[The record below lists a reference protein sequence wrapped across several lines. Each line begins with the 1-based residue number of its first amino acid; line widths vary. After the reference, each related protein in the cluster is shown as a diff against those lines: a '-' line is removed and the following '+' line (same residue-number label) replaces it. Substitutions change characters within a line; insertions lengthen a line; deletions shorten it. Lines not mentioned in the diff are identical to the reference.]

1 MQEIWK
7 DIEGY
12 EGLYQAS
19 NLGQIKSIQYFNHA
33 NNKSYTRNKILK
45 PIINEKGYYRVDLY
59 KERKSKRFRI
69 HRLIAKTFIPNPNNF
84 PEVNHINGN
93 KKDNC
98 INNLEWCTHKH
109 NMKEAYKLGLVIPP
123 KK

>member
-1 MQEIWK
+1 M
-7 DIEGY
+7 
-12 EGLYQAS
+12 
-19 NLGQIKSIQYFNHA
+19 
-33 NNKSYTRNKILK
+33 K
-45 PIINEKGYYRVDLY
+45 PIINEKGYYRVDLS

-98 INNLEWCTHKH
+98 INNLEWCTRKH

-123 KK
+123 KNK

>member
-1 MQEIWK
+1 M
-7 DIEGY
+7 
-12 EGLYQAS
+12 
-19 NLGQIKSIQYFNHA
+19 
-33 NNKSYTRNKILK
+33 K
-45 PIINEKGYYRVDLY
+45 PIINEKGYYRVDLS